1 MESSSPPRSTTA
13 LVVRVDA
20 RQCEVLLDGAER
32 AALLRGRLFEERHID
47 KSPVAV
53 GDNVTI
59 SYENDDI
66 AIDAVQERRNVFARR
81 VAGEDYDLR
90 QVLATNVDQVVVVNS
105 VGVPPFS
112 SIVADRILT
121 TCSFA
126 GIPAVLVLNKIDKS
140 KPRKLERI
148 CASYEGA
155 GIKVLQ
161 TSAVT
166 GDGIEELL
174 EVLRGKTSV
183 MYGLSGVGKSTLM
196 NYIDPSLKLETRETS
211 NSLMSGRHTTTH
223 SRWYPLAVGG
233 AVIDTPGVRKFR
245 PFGIPPHEL
254 RLHFPEM
261 LALGKECR
269 FPACLHRDEPE
280 CAVIAAHEDGSL
292 PKSRYRS
299 YMELLEELES
309 VYGGTGRNEVK
320 PGPDHKA
327 RR

>member
-1 MESSSPPRSTTA
+1 MNPADTPRSNTA

-20 RQCEVLLDGAER
+20 RQCEVLLDGDIR
-32 AALLRGRLFEERHID
+32 PALLRGRLFEERGSD

-53 GDNVTI
+53 GDSVTI

-66 AIDAVQERRNVFARR
+66 AIDAVQERRNVFSRR

-90 QVLATNVDQVVVVNS
+90 QVLATNVDQVLVVNS
-105 VGVPPFS
+105 VDVPPFS

-126 GIPAVLVLNKIDKS
+126 GIPSVLVLNKIDRA

-148 CASYEGA
+148 RSSYTAAKIE
-155 GIKVLQ
+155 VLL

-166 GDGIEELL
+166 GEGIESLL
-174 EVLRGKTSV
+174 AVLRDQTSV
-183 MYGLSGVGKSTLM
+183 LYGLSGVGKSTLM
-196 NYIDPSLKLETRETS
+196 NYIDPTLKLETRETS
-211 NSLMSGRHTTTH
+211 NSLMSGRHTTSH

-254 RLHFPEM
+254 RLHFAEM
-261 LALGKECR
+261 LELGSGCR
-269 FPACLHRDEPE
+269 FPACLHRDEPG
-280 CAVIAAHEDGSL
+280 CKVIEARDHGDLAL
-292 PKSRYRS
+292 SRYSS
-299 YMELLEELES
+299 YLELLEELES

-320 PGPDHKA
+320 DGPDHKA

>member
-1 MESSSPPRSTTA
+1 MESSPAPRSTTA

-20 RQCEVLLDGAER
+20 RQCEVLLDGEER
-32 AALLRGRLFEERHID
+32 AALLRGRLFEERRID

-53 GDNVTI
+53 GDHVTI

-126 GIPAVLVLNKIDKS
+126 GIPAVVVLNKIDKS

-148 CASYEGA
+148 SDSYKNAEVG
-155 GIKVLQ
+155 VLL

-166 GDGIEELL
+166 GDGIDELL

-183 MYGLSGVGKSTLM
+183 LYGLSGVGKSTLM
-196 NYIDPSLKLETRETS
+196 NYIDPDLKLETRETS

-223 SRWYPLAVGG
+223 SRWFPLAVGG

-261 LALGKECR
+261 RELGGECH
-269 FPACLHRDEPE
+269 FPACLHRDEPN
-280 CAVIAAHEDGSL
+280 CAVIAAHENGDL

-299 YMELLEELES
+299 YLELLEELES

-320 PGPDHKA
+320 DGPDHKA